1 MQYNFLKTFKDY
13 FKNHRDLE
21 VAGILQVQLLCFTDR
36 EKKDTEGEQFAL
48 IELLTSEECNWR
60 EKGGLMPFFVVL
72 LDVERGFP
80 EGGWML
86 YSLSFFLCGLLSM
99 GFFLFILLNIS

>member
-36 EKKDTEGEQFAL
+36 EKKDTEGEQFA
-48 IELLTSEECNWR
+48 
-60 EKGGLMPFFVVL
+60 
-72 LDVERGFP
+72 
-80 EGGWML
+80 
-86 YSLSFFLCGLLSM
+86 SLNYTDFKRQTPWLESM
-99 GFFLFILLNIS
+99 SSNS